1 MESVFYLYKWALIVG
16 GISVAVA
23 LTLSFLLI
31 LQHLRAYNNPA
42 EQKWIVIVLFMVP
55 VYASESV
62 LSLWNPRISIEC
74 DILRNCY
81 EAIALYAFGN
91 YLIACLGGENRSIE
105 FLERESNSDLSVAL
119 LKDNQNKKEFIQHPF
134 PLSLMIR
141 PWVRGQEFYRFTKFG
156 IVQYMI
162 LKTVCAFLALVLE
175 LCGVY
180 GDGEFKWHYGYP
192 YITIVLNFSQVW
204 ALYCLMQFY
213 TVTHDELQAIRPLAK
228 FISFKA
234 IVFATWWQGVAIAII
249 CSPSVLGVSL
259 PGGQKFQSGLQD
271 FLICVEMAFA
281 AVAHIFVFPVE
292 PNRHSDE
299 NNHGSLTLESTS
311 MTVETRK
318 DTDKSFDKE
327 GHDVVQVSQTEVE
340 GHGTSLK
347 ESVQDIVLRGAEHVV
362 HDVLITV
369 SQAVEPMEKGVTKIN
384 ETLHHLSHGGK
395 LEDNEPK
402 LEIDEQLS
410 ESTDNKSD
418 EVTIKRHM
426 VETSL
431 GVNDPVQLDT
441 KMLKRVLPDPVD

>member
-1 MESVFYLYKWALIVG
+1 MIKMESVFYLYKWALIVG

-192 YITIVLNFSQVW
+192 YITIVLNFS
-204 ALYCLMQFY
+204 
-213 TVTHDELQAIRPLAK
+213 
-228 FISFKA
+228 
-234 IVFATWWQGVAIAII
+234 QGVAIAII